1 MRGKARHVA
10 EKAAFRPK
18 RLNPRVLPALGI
30 GMLAALLGTAFYLWP
45 DHSRRDARDEH
56 SVAAVAAT
64 LPAADQEAAVPPAPP
79 GAPVLGGIQD
89 AAASREHCQDELA
102 ALENSSA
109 LLRQRR
115 AVAIAKFRRQSG
127 LTGLARELAVDLAGQ
142 RAESKPD
149 DVYRR
154 NHPQSTSPPL
164 ARQRRQMLVQLLESV
179 GLGGLL
185 GYGLWVSEDRAPELT
200 FGEREMAEA
209 IKHGVPLEVLRKL
222 GDWSGLF
229 PGATMTS
236 GVNLANAAAIYGRPT
251 LLRWLIGQGA
261 APFGGGA
268 VLDDIALLPVA
279 KDDSR
284 YAAVATQLLELGAR
298 PHMPSTLGWLAERLP
313 NAKPALHPD
322 ARAIL
327 ERPEIERVAEGLRSL
342 VADWNARIAA
352 AESVERRCLAAAS
365 NMPADDR
372 PAALL
377 SSLASKQ
384 RHEDAAREALEND
397 PLWRE
402 FEEISART
410 EAMMGTGDVPEATR
424 AYGQMR
430 SLWRAGRYHAA
441 FATAEEW
448 GLDYET
454 LVELSLR
461 RGAPLPAVLIAVERN
476 GGRLPANAILL
487 LAEKPWPGAAE
498 LARVLFERYGFDPH
512 VVDRDGRNAHDLLS
526 TRFYN
531 LQGPTGV
538 GALNPD
544 SRALARFLAEQA
556 VTVKPRPLG
565 FDPLDNVLRAGLRTT
580 LAWPAVV
587 DHCRF
592 LLDHGA
598 PVERSHLELAALIAE
613 RYPARYR
620 QLADAAPELAR
631 AKGH

>member
-229 PGATMTS
+229 PGAIKAS

-268 VLDDIALLPVA
+268 V
-279 KDDSR
+279 R
-284 YAAVATQLLELGAR
+284 R
-298 PHMPSTLGWLAERLP
+298 RR
-313 NAKPALHPD
+313 
-322 ARAIL
+322 RA
-327 ERPEIERVAEGLRSL
+327 
-342 VADWNARIAA
+342 
-352 AESVERRCLAAAS
+352 
-365 NMPADDR
+365 
-372 PAALL
+372 
-377 SSLASKQ
+377 
-384 RHEDAAREALEND
+384 
-397 PLWRE
+397 
-402 FEEISART
+402 
-410 EAMMGTGDVPEATR
+410 
-424 AYGQMR
+424 
-430 SLWRAGRYHAA
+430 
-441 FATAEEW
+441 
-448 GLDYET
+448 
-454 LVELSLR
+454 
-461 RGAPLPAVLIAVERN
+461 
-476 GGRLPANAILL
+476 
-487 LAEKPWPGAAE
+487 
-498 LARVLFERYGFDPH
+498 
-512 VVDRDGRNAHDLLS
+512 
-526 TRFYN
+526 
-531 LQGPTGV
+531 
-538 GALNPD
+538 
-544 SRALARFLAEQA
+544 
-556 VTVKPRPLG
+556 
-565 FDPLDNVLRAGLRTT
+565 
-580 LAWPAVV
+580 
-587 DHCRF
+587 
-592 LLDHGA
+592 
-598 PVERSHLELAALIAE
+598 
-613 RYPARYR
+613 
-620 QLADAAPELAR
+620 
-631 AKGH
+631 

>member
-1 MRGKARHVA
+1 MRRTARHVA

-18 RLNPRVLPALGI
+18 RLNPGVLLALGI
-30 GMLAALLGTAFYLWP
+30 GMLAALLGAAFYLWP
-45 DHSRRDARDEH
+45 DHLWRDGRDEH
-56 SVAAVAAT
+56 SIAAVAAT
-64 LPAADQEAAVPPAPP
+64 LPAAAQEAAVPPA
-79 GAPVLGGIQD
+79 APVIGGTQD

-102 ALENSSA
+102 AFENSSA

-115 AVAIAKFRRQSG
+115 AVAVAKFRRQSG

-154 NHPQSTSPPL
+154 NHPRSTSPPL

-313 NAKPALHPD
+313 SATPALHPD

-327 ERPEIERVAEGLRSL
+327 ERPEVERVAEGLRSL

-352 AESVERRCLAAAS
+352 AESVERRCLAVA
-365 NMPADDR
+365 PGR
-372 PAALL
+372 AALL

-384 RHEDAAREALEND
+384 RHEDAAHEAWENA
-397 PLWRE
+397 LAQA
-402 FEEISART
+402 EEAAAHV
-410 EAMMGTGDVPEATR
+410 EATLGTGDVPEIAR
-424 AYGQMR
+424 AHGQTL
-430 SLWRAGRYHAA
+430 SLWAAGRYHAA
-441 FATAEEW
+441 FDTAEEW
-448 GLDYET
+448 GLDYEP

-461 RGAPLPAVLIAVERN
+461 YGAPLPAVLIAVERN
-476 GGRLPANAILL
+476 GGRLPENAILL
-487 LAEKPWPGAAE
+487 LAARPWPGAAE

-512 VVDRDGRNAHDLLS
+512 FVDDEGRNAHDLLS
-526 TRFYN
+526 TRFYYM
-531 LQGPTGV
+531 V
-538 GALNPD
+538 DALDPD
-544 SRALARFLAEQA
+544 VKALARFLAEQA

-565 FDPLDNVLRAGLRTT
+565 FDPLDNVLRAALRGP
-580 LAWPAVV
+580 LAWPPVV
-587 DHCRF
+587 DYCRF